1 MSQTEIDDPTATT
14 DAYLAEIAVADTPDA
29 LEQIRIRLLGRNG
42 AITAAMR
49 GLGKLPPDERR
60 DAGIRLNAL
69 RDQVTAALAEA
80 GDRLRRAALADRLK
94 GERAD
99 VTLPVSTGVPG
110 GVEPGRI
117 HPISQTIDEIVAIFG
132 EMGFVVA
139 EGPHIEDDFYNFTA
153 LNIPPEHPARQEH
166 DTFYLPPG
174 PDGSRLVLRTHT

>member
-14 DAYLAEIAVADTPDA
+14 EAYLAEIATADTPEA

-49 GLGKLPPDERR
+49 DLGRRSPDQRR

-80 GDRLRRAALADRLK
+80 GDRLRRAALANRLA

-99 VTLPVSTGVPG
+99 VTLPVSLG
-110 GVEPGRI
+110 
-117 HPISQTIDEIVAIFG
+117 
-132 EMGFVVA
+132 
-139 EGPHIEDDFYNFTA
+139 
-153 LNIPPEHPARQEH
+153 
-166 DTFYLPPG
+166 LP
-174 PDGSRLVLRTHT
+174 